1 MVASQRFPRHFD
13 GIVAGNPGFNLPK
26 AAVAEAWDSQAFAV
40 AATQL
45 DVGGR
50 QYLPTTF
57 SFTDLTLVAN
67 AVGRVGGAREGAGR
81 DSRRRKQRQPMA
93 RTNTSPL
100 SVSEAGPLQRRRRY
114 Q

>member
-57 SFTDLTLVAN
+57 SL
-67 AVGRVGGAREGAGR
+67 
-81 DSRRRKQRQPMA
+81 
-93 RTNTSPL
+93 
-100 SVSEAGPLQRRRRY
+100 
-114 Q
+114 